1 MPLAAHPALA
11 KALEAE
17 LARGP
22 MPFRRFMELALYHPE
37 GGYYAQPRPRAGAAG
52 DFLTSPHQ
60 SPWFGRLAARQLQAL
75 WERMGEPASFPVL
88 EYGAGEGWLA
98 HDILEGAQAL
108 EPAFRGAIRYTPV
121 EQGPAAR
128 ERLRERLAPW
138 PASVRFPDSS
148 PDQWMPGKDF
158 EGAVLAHEFLD
169 ALPVH
174 LLIQAGGG
182 LRERHVERR
191 GEGLA
196 FCEGPLSDSRLEGWF
211 DQLGVK
217 LAPGQRAEACP
228 AAAEWVQAIAS
239 KLRRGAILIWDYGYS
254 ARVLYGEERREGTLR
269 GYRRHTL
276 VPDVLARP
284 GEMDLTAH
292 VDFTALLQTAEGAG
306 LRLGGF
312 TDQTHFLLGL
322 GLPEALEGAAGPDA
336 PRERRA
342 VMGLL
347 DPGGLGSAIK
357 VMLLTKGLGEAPFP
371 AFALK
376 PGDRESY
383 ATLRG

>member
-11 KALEAE
+11 QALEAE

-22 MPFRRFMELALYHPE
+22 VPFRRFMELALYHPE
-37 GGYYAQPRPRAGAAG
+37 GGYYAQPRPRVGAAG

-60 SPWFGRLAARQLQAL
+60 SPWFGRMAARQLEAL
-75 WERMGEPASFPVL
+75 WEAMGGPATFPVL

-98 HDILEGAQAL
+98 RDILEGAQAL
-108 EPAFRGAIRYTPV
+108 KPAFRPAIRYTPV
-121 EQGPAAR
+121 EQSPAAR

-138 PASVRFPDSS
+138 PASVRFPDPP
-148 PDQWMPGKDF
+148 PDGGMPGSGF

-174 LLIQAGGG
+174 LLLQTGEG
-182 LRERHVERR
+182 LRERYVERR
-191 GEGLA
+191 GGGLA
-196 FCEGPLSDSRLEGWF
+196 FCEGPPSDSRLETWF
-211 DQLGVK
+211 GRLGVK
-217 LAPGQRAEACP
+217 LAPGQQAEARP
-228 AAAEWVQAIAS
+228 AAAEWIGAAAP
-239 KLRRGAILIWDYGYS
+239 KLRRGAILIWDYGFS
-254 ARVLYGEERREGTLR
+254 ARVLYGPGREEGTLR

-276 VPDVLARP
+276 AADVLARP

-292 VDFTALLQTAEGAG
+292 VDFTSLLRAAEEAG

-322 GLPEALEGAAGPDA
+322 GLAEALESATGPDA
-336 PRERRA
+336 QRERRA

-371 AFALK
+371 AFAAK